1 MRKTLVV
8 SLVLCVVVV
17 FAYAQIGLGA
27 DTAAKPAKNATTY
40 KGYVQGVDQTA
51 KSFTLSSCPTCQDV
65 IGPLYVNADT
75 KYSPKG
81 TGWDDVKQ
89 GAHVSGNSKTDKD
102 GKRWAVTVNFH
113 KASGDAKKTG
123 GR

>member
-27 DTAAKPAKNATTY
+27 DTAAKPVKPATTY
-40 KGYVQGVDQTA
+40 KGYVNGVDQAA
-51 KSFTLSSCPTCQDV
+51 KCFNISSCPTCQDV
-65 IGPLYVNADT
+65 ITLCTNADT

-81 TGWDDVKQ
+81 TGWDDLKQ
-89 GAHVSGNSKTDKD
+89 GAHVSGKSKTDKD
-102 GKRWAVTVNFH
+102 GKRWAVTVTFH
-113 KASGDAKKTG
+113 KESGDAHKTG
-123 GR
+123 SR

>member
-17 FAYAQIGLGA
+17 FAYAQVGLGA
-27 DTAAKPAKNATTY
+27 DTAKPAKAGNTY
-40 KGYVQGVDQTA
+40 KGIVQGADPAT
-51 KSFTLSSCPTCQDV
+51 KCFNISSCPTCQDV
-65 IGPLYVNADT
+65 MTLCTNADT

-81 TGWDDVKQ
+81 TGWDDLKKD
-89 GAHVSGNSKTDKD
+89 AHVSGKDKTAD
-102 GKRWAVTVNFH
+102 GKMWALTVNFH
-113 KASGDAKKTG
+113 KESGDAHKTG

>member
-27 DTAAKPAKNATTY
+27 DTAAKPAKDTNTY
-40 KGYVQGVDQTA
+40 KGYVNGVDQAA
-51 KSFTLSSCPTCQDV
+51 KCFNISSSPNSQDV
-65 IGPLYVNADT
+65 ITLCTNADT

-81 TGWDDVKQ
+81 TGWDDVKV
-89 GAHVSGNSKTDKD
+89 GAHVSGKSKTAD
-102 GKRWAVTVNFH
+102 GKKWALTVVFH
-113 KASGDAKKTG
+113 KESGAAHKTG

>member
-27 DTAAKPAKNATTY
+27 DTAAKPAKDATTY
-40 KGYVQGVDQTA
+40 KGYVQGTDPAA
-51 KSFTLSSCPTCQDV
+51 KSFNLSSCPTCQD
-65 IGPLYVNADT
+65 IITLYVNADT

-81 TGWDDVKQ
+81 KGWDDLKP
-89 GAHVSGNSKTDKD
+89 GAHVNGKSKTAD
-102 GKRWAVTVNFH
+102 GKRWAVTVNFL
-113 KASGDAKKTG
+113 KGSGDAHKTG
-123 GR
+123 SR